1 MIKIGK
7 SEQELEILANEHYK
21 KVLIEFNLD
30 EKIQA
35 KINNASPNTPEFEFY
50 DNIHANLEDI
60 IIGKPSRLEELSQ
73 MILPLYDNLEN
84 FRLNTIIG
92 KKQKT
97 EAKSNLKNEIFSI
110 FDYKSFTT
118 LHDSQWAYD
127 YASSLDLNVCPYCN
141 NQYTFTI
148 KTNRGK
154 TRPQFDHFFYKA
166 EHPYF
171 AISFYN
177 LIPCCSVCNASFKGS
192 KDFKPSTHIH
202 PFVEGVEDTLVFS
215 TQIDSVDYLL
225 GKTDFNV
232 SLKPVPNYNKDKLKR
247 GKKSVK
253 VFHLDEIYNY
263 HKKYVGEIICKK
275 YGSPKNVMLFFQDY
289 SYK

>member
-253 VFHLDEIYNY
+253 AAN
-263 HKKYVGEIICKK
+263 
-275 YGSPKNVMLFFQDY
+275 
-289 SYK
+289 